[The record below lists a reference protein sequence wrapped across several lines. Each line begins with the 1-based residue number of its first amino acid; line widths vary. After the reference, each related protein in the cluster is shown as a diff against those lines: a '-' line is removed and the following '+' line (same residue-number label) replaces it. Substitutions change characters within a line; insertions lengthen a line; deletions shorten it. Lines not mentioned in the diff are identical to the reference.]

1 MANPLS
7 TLGIVHTAISLAPV
21 VAGLYGFARH
31 GAILPQTRSGKFYLS
46 SLVLSV
52 LTSFGLSSTGG
63 FNEGHAL
70 GIVTLVAVAGSL
82 AAARTGRL
90 GRLKPYLLSFGLSFS
105 FFLLIVPAINES
117 LTRLPASQPLA
128 SGPESPIVQTTLM
141 VWLVIFLSG
150 VSLQAYLLRRRAV
163 AVKAAR
169 APLSR

>member
-7 TLGIVHTAISLAPV
+7 TLGMIHTAISLAPV

-31 GAILPQTRSGKFYLS
+31 GAIVPETRSCKIYVS

-70 GIVTLVAVAGSL
+70 GIMTLVVVASSL
-82 AAARTGRL
+82 AGARTNRL
-90 GRLKPYLLSFGLSFS
+90 GRLKPYLTSFGLSFS

-128 SGPESPIVQTTLM
+128 NGPDSPIVQTTLM
-141 VWLVIFLSG
+141 AWLVIFLSG
-150 VSLQAYLLRRRAV
+150 VSLQAYLIRKRAV

>member
-7 TLGIVHTAISLAPV
+7 TLGFIHTAISLAPV

-31 GAILPQTRSGKFYLS
+31 GAILPERRSGKFYLS

-70 GIVTLVAVAGSL
+70 GIMTLIAVAGSL
-82 AAARTGRL
+82 VVARTDRL
-90 GRLKPYLLSFGLSFS
+90 GRLKPYLSSFGLSFS

-117 LTRLPASQPLA
+117 LTRLPLSQPLA
-128 SGPESPIVQTTLM
+128 SGPGSPIVQTTLV
-141 VWLVIFLSG
+141 VWLVVFLSG
-150 VSLQAYLLRRRAV
+150 AALQAYLMRKRAV

-169 APLSR
+169 TPLSR